1 MSEARDKRLDLI
13 VARALRWGAYVG
25 FIVLLA
31 GVIGGFFLPRQQ
43 VQTIETVGVV
53 LMMATPV
60 FRVFIALLVF
70 LSEKDYKYS
79 LITLGVLLILV
90 LGSVFGIGEH

>member
-1 MSEARDKRLDLI
+1 MLTTMHRRPMPGRARQ
-13 VARALRWGAYVG
+13 A
-25 FIVLLA
+25 
-31 GVIGGFFLPRQQ
+31 
-43 VQTIETVGVV
+43 GVV

-70 LSEKDYKYS
+70 LKEKDYKYS
-79 LITLGVLLILV
+79 LITLGVLLILI

>member
-1 MSEARDKRLDLI
+1 MSEARDKSLDIAL
-13 VARALRWGAYVG
+13 ARALRWGAYVG
-25 FIVLLA
+25 FLVLLA
-31 GVIGGFFLPRQQ
+31 GVVGGFFLSHSR
-43 VQTIETVGVV
+43 VQKIEVIGVV

-70 LSEKDYKYS
+70 LHERDYKYS
-79 LITLGVLLILV
+79 LITLGVLLILI